1 VILVPQKPKS
11 PCRFNGCSALTEKP
25 YCEKHKKVIDHRYN
39 KYERDSNTYKRYSN
53 IWRKT
58 RQLYIKQYP
67 VCELCER
74 KNLLIPVQEVHHI
87 VPLSQ
92 GGTHNENNLM
102 GLCKSC
108 HSRITATEG
117 GRWG

>member
-1 VILVPQKPKS
+1 LPKKPES
-11 PCRFNGCSALTEKP
+11 PCRFNGCPELTHDS
-25 YCEKHKKVIDHRYN
+25 YCEKHQSIIDHRYN
-39 KYERDSNTYKRYSN
+39 KYERDPQTYKRYSN
-53 IWRKT
+53 RWRKI
-58 RQLYIKQYP
+58 RRLYIQEHP
-67 VCELCER
+67 MCELCER
-74 KNLLIPVQEVHHI
+74 KNLLVPVQEVHHI

-92 GGTHNENNLM
+92 GGTHREENLM